1 MNKTYKV
8 IHCTHAVL
16 VMFIIITVFLCSLSF
31 AGGRKGSHLVGG
43 IGSSHKGGHYVGGT
57 TTGRNGGYSSGR
69 QSSGG
74 YSSGGYNG
82 SSSISYYIPSSPRPT
97 YSTKRHYRSNI
108 KHNKH
113 NIIYHKYKST
123 HTWSKGVKRDEN
135 GRIVRSES
143 AKKDFLRMKGLN
155 EIPSGMNIDHIIPL
169 YAGGC
174 DCPENMQLL
183 TIEEHHRKTKADYKK
198 YPR

>member
-1 MNKTYKV
+1 MNKTYKT
-8 IHCTHAVL
+8 IHCAHAVS
-16 VMFIIITVFLCSLSF
+16 FIFITITIFLCNLSF
-31 AGGRKGSHLVGG
+31 ADGRKGSHLVGG
-43 IGSSHKGGHYVGGT
+43 TGSSHKGGHYVGGT
-57 TTGRNGGYSSGR
+57 ISGRGGGYSTGGHSI
-69 QSSGG
+69 GG
-74 YSSGGYNG
+74 YSSGGYSG
-82 SSSISYYIPSSPRPT
+82 SSSDSYYTPPNPRPK
-97 YSTKRHYRSNI
+97 YSTKRHYRSSS
-108 KHNKH
+108 KH
-113 NIIYHKYKST
+113 NISFHKYKRT

-155 EIPSGMNIDHIIPL
+155 EIPYGMNIDHIIPL

-183 TIEEHHRKTKADYKK
+183 TIEEHHHKTKADYKK